1 MLKKWLGFRVNILRG
16 TIKFNATLRNVKV
29 LVCFK
34 ALEMER
40 AEFNGIMNIK

>member
-1 MLKKWLGFRVNILRG
+1 MYKKRLGFRVNILRG

-34 ALEMER
+34 ALELK